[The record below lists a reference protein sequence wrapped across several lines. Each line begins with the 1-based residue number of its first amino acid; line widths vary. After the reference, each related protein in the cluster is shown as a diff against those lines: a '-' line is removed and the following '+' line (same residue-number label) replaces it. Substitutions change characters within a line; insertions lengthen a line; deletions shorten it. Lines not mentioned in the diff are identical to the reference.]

1 MLTVPC
7 EASSND
13 RRHHPYTTVG
23 DENVVYGRQYVAPIQ
38 QLQAYSESYPLQ
50 ENETTGY
57 FNERRLE
64 NLPDKSY
71 IATETHLP
79 DPGNH
84 FRYEYRLDSFQ
95 ARNVLDLW
103 KSQDAVVTADRIQ
116 PKDEQHVLSRQ
127 KQDARRGEKREI
139 DHLSSGQTAHFT
151 STSSSTSEEVIL
163 PSPESDDNPERQKV
177 NLSQSPADNKDRS
190 ESCIQK
196 GRIKIDGPSHEGP
209 LPLSGVSGQLARE
222 PDSSSSSGTSPRY
235 LRDRREDD
243 SNCPEFSNSHLNSP
257 PLSGAYSAAAAV
269 AAAAAYA
276 YASQYIPGLQLKD
289 SAYRESS
296 LGSTP
301 SVRPHSPSYLNSG
314 NRRQITDGAEPHV
327 SSYPH
332 EISDWHES
340 KPYHTAIAGWA
351 LAKRQFYH
359 SSPKSSH
366 PEVVKPDHFKGSD
379 NGKQENAKDTKTT
392 SPGEPY
398 FQRPYHFSQS
408 LLLNGCTLVGKT
420 SQSLSPNEDEDTV
433 PVEDEY
439 QDQAGNYRWTTEVC
453 VNPLQLE
460 DHIHSETRSSRECV
474 KCGQLTTSFWQ
485 PDGTGHYLC
494 EVCGRDQ
501 HTATLYFDQ
510 LRSPLVNGRTDNVP
524 YCATRQVGYEQMK
537 PVENAPGDYK
547 LLQQDPSNLFN
558 SLTYRRS
565 VRSSLNKT
573 LLSRRSV
580 ARRIGLVCTNCETT
594 QTTLWRRNADGQ
606 PVCNACGLYQKLHG
620 RTRPSSMRKDAIQTR
635 KRKSKKRRDYNLA
648 VAAVAAAA
656 AAGLPSSNT
665 MSNIN
670 HSSTNLNSTFP
681 YAQGPLYPNHFGRNM
696 ISQSVFEQRLLGQ
709 SHFGGSFFHMAHN
722 FPTKSTEMNQVQLP
736 HYFSSDGNG
745 MEKLHPSH
753 YSALGHY
760 NTFGEFTQPSSLE
773 GRSSLDHIGRSYS
786 NALLSQ
792 RVTNYPQLVDSRYV
806 LRHGGQHPDAGSL
819 ELSTNL
825 PSISNETG
833 RVNSG
838 RFNRQTPPVHIPG
851 CSENGGES
859 FVRYCHQSASLS
871 TPPKHPPSS
880 DFPVHLDPVPSKAH
894 FCADSEHN
902 RNNGVPDNSKLPH
915 LDFQS
920 TTEYVSPVWP
930 KDHPF
935 PARLRMPQNP
945 TMFVQGL

>member
-209 LPLSGVSGQLARE
+209 LPLSGVSGQLAR
-222 PDSSSSSGTSPRY
+222 
-235 LRDRREDD
+235 
-243 SNCPEFSNSHLNSP
+243 
-257 PLSGAYSAAAAV
+257 
-269 AAAAAYA
+269 
-276 YASQYIPGLQLKD
+276 
-289 SAYRESS
+289 
-296 LGSTP
+296 
-301 SVRPHSPSYLNSG
+301 
-314 NRRQITDGAEPHV
+314 
-327 SSYPH
+327 
-332 EISDWHES
+332 
-340 KPYHTAIAGWA
+340 
-351 LAKRQFYH
+351 
-359 SSPKSSH
+359 
-366 PEVVKPDHFKGSD
+366 
-379 NGKQENAKDTKTT
+379 
-392 SPGEPY
+392 
-398 FQRPYHFSQS
+398 
-408 LLLNGCTLVGKT
+408 
-420 SQSLSPNEDEDTV
+420 
-433 PVEDEY
+433 
-439 QDQAGNYRWTTEVC
+439 
-453 VNPLQLE
+453 